1 MYKFIT
7 EGCAAAQK
15 PTHQTLCCPMARERI
30 SVKAYLSSTPADGQ
44 AAEEEHE
51 ARGAM
56 TETAKVL
63 AREQT
68 YD

>member
-15 PTHQTLCCPMARERI
+15 PTLQTLCCPTARERI
-30 SVKAYLSSTPADGQ
+30 SVKAYLSFTPADGQ
-44 AAEEEHE
+44 AAVEEHE
-51 ARGAM
+51 AREAM
-56 TETAKVL
+56 TEAATVL